1 MPSEVARCAATP
13 YFPLDSEARTSTS
26 RSGPAAASAT
36 GSGVHTDT
44 ARFKFAACVDISE
57 VPDNAEAPETRLRE
71 ITFRVGP
78 VRSESSILPVHR
90 DTNLTGI
97 H

>member
-1 MPSEVARCAATP
+1 MPSEVAWCEATP

-44 ARFKFAACVDISE
+44 ARFAACVDISE

-90 DTNLTGI
+90 DTNFTGT